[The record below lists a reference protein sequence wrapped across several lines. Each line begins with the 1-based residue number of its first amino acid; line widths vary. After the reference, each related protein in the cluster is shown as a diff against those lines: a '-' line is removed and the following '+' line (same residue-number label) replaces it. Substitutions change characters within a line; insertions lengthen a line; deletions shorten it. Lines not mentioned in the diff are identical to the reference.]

1 MAICRVN
8 GEKKR
13 GVLAFETIKA
23 VPTKLK
29 LLVCERSSRIAIQV
43 LLIEKNL
50 VGIFTDWFAPIIKKR
65 DRQKIGK
72 MGLELNFISTLKLRN
87 SLLMTETTSYL
98 DGLPL
103 LQEKYGSLDIF
114 EIIKGSLNDTFILQ
128 VQI

>member
-1 MAICRVN
+1 MGRRK
-8 GEKKR
+8 GEFWHLR
-13 GVLAFETIKA
+13 
-23 VPTKLK
+23 PSKLK
-29 LLVCERSSRIAIQV
+29 PLVCERNSRIAIQV

-50 VGIFTDWFAPIIKKR
+50 VGIYNDSWFAPIIKKR

-98 DGLPL
+98 NGLPL

-128 VQI
+128 VRI